1 MKRHL
6 TLIVILAGA
15 LVGALAVMLLFR
27 SDLFRPA
34 PAVEPLRELSKAAP
48 GAEPPHVRG
57 EAGAAITIEE
67 FADFQCPPCR
77 KLQPELKKISGEY
90 GTRLRVVFRQ
100 RPLPIHEHAIGAA
113 RATEAAGLQNRFWE
127 MHDLL
132 FEHQREWSD
141 SADARGLFSSYA
153 RSAGLDVERF
163 IRDMDGPEVS
173 ARILA
178 DQTRAESV
186 NITGTPT
193 LFLNGREIPAES
205 MTAEKMRA
213 SINAALDRKGP

>member
-6 TLIVILAGA
+6 TLIMILAGA
-15 LVGALAVMLLFR
+15 LVGALAGLLLLR
-27 SDLFRPA
+27 SGLFRPA
-34 PAVEPLRELSKAAP
+34 PADEPLRELSRAAP
-48 GAEPPHVRG
+48 GAEPAHVRG
-57 EAGAAITIEE
+57 EAGAVVTIEE

-77 KLQPELKKISGEY
+77 RLQPELKKIAGEY

-100 RPLPIHEHAIGAA
+100 RPLPIHEHAVDAA
-113 RATEAAGLQNRFWE
+113 RATEAAALQNRFWE

-132 FEHQREWSD
+132 FEHQREWSETQ
-141 SADARGLFSSYA
+141 DARSLFNGYA
-153 RSAGLDVERF
+153 RSLGLDVERF
-163 IRDMDGPEVS
+163 VRDMDGAEVN
-173 ARILA
+173 ARLLA

-205 MTAEKMRA
+205 MTAERMSSA
-213 SINAALDRKGP
+213 INAVLDRKGP